1 MGVPFP
7 RDRMERLKRE
17 YGERTVEALY
27 AEFERIELED
37 NDVDAPSHYIE
48 TVYDTVR
55 EVSYPVVVGTKGG
68 RYFYDHNG
76 QKKYIDAKKKTE
88 MIDPDSNAILDLNPS
103 LKIQEIVSRRK

>member
-1 MGVPFP
+1 MSVPFP

-17 YGERTVEALY
+17 FGAKTVEALY
-27 AEFERIELED
+27 AEFERVKLED
-37 NDVDAPSHYIE
+37 NDVDLPDHYIE

-88 MIDPDSNAILDLNPS
+88 MIDPDSNAILDLNPT
-103 LKIQEIVSRRK
+103 LKIQEIIPRK